1 MVRQPVLDLPTGV
14 LVYTIAVGAA
24 FLGLWMYY
32 DRRDHRRFEQ
42 ERRRVS
48 FHCIR
53 CDALYTGPAGTV
65 VMHCPACAKENGRLR
80 F

>member
-42 ERRRVS
+42 ERRGKTPAQL
-48 FHCIR
+48 H
-53 CDALYTGPAGTV
+53 DAF
-65 VMHCPACAKENGRLR
+65 RR
-80 F
+80 